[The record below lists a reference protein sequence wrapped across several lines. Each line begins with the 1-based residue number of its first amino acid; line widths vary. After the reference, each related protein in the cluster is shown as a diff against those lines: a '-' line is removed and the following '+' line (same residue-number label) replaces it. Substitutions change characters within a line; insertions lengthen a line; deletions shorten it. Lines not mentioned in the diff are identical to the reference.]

1 MHILHE
7 EIMQKIHN
15 LLTNYSSDFVI
26 LYFSKNLYKELDI
39 MALTY
44 ITNGKIILPD
54 AVVCGKS
61 LAFDRDT
68 GKICGVVDNVPAD
81 ADIIDASGNYVAPG
95 LVDIHIHGYLG
106 EDTCDAKPEG
116 IRKMAYGVVRNGV
129 TSFLPTTMTV
139 SKEQIV
145 ASLNAVRSLKEE
157 SKTWGGAEIIGVH
170 AEGPFINP
178 SKKGAQAEENILS
191 PDADFIIENSDIITY
206 VTLAP
211 EMDEGHKCIKKLAEE
226 SDVLISMGHSD
237 ANFEEAM
244 SAARDGVNHSTH
256 LFNAMSALAHRN
268 PGVVGAAL
276 ASENVSVEVIADTF
290 HINPG
295 LYSIIAK
302 VKGDKMVLITD
313 CTRAGGMPD
322 GEYELGGQPIFLKG
336 IECRLADG
344 TIAGSVLKLNHAVK
358 NVIEHTNLP
367 IYEIFKMASLN
378 PANAIRCG
386 ERKGS
391 LEAGKDADIIITDEN
406 INIIRTIKKGN
417 TIYEA

>member
-1 MHILHE
+1 
-7 EIMQKIHN
+7 
-15 LLTNYSSDFVI
+15 
-26 LYFSKNLYKELDI
+26 

-44 ITNGKIILPD
+44 IINGKIVLPD
-54 AVVCGKS
+54 AVVCGKA
-61 LAFDRDT
+61 LAFDRES
-68 GKICGVVDNVPAD
+68 GKICGVVDAAPAG
-81 ADIIDASGNYVAPG
+81 AEVIDANGNYVAPG
-95 LVDIHIHGYLG
+95 LVDIHIHGCLV

-116 IRKMAYGVVRNGV
+116 IKKMAYGIAQNGV
-129 TSFLPTTMTV
+129 TAFLPTTMTV
-139 SKEQIV
+139 AKEQIIDT
-145 ASLNAVRSLKEE
+145 LNAVRSLKEE
-157 SKTWGGAEIIGVH
+157 SKTWDGAEILGVH

-178 SKKGAQAEENILS
+178 SKKGAQAEENILA
-191 PDADFIIENSDIITY
+191 PDADFIIENEDIIKS

-211 EMDEGHKCIKKLAEE
+211 EMDKDHACIKKLAAETE
-226 SDVLISMGHSD
+226 VLVSMGHTD
-237 ANFEEAM
+237 ATFEEAM
-244 SAARDGVNHSTH
+244 SAARDGVNHATH

-322 GEYELGGQPIFLKG
+322 GEYDLGGQMLTLKG

-344 TIAGSVLKLNHAVK
+344 TIAGSVLKLNSAVK
-358 NVIEHTNLP
+358 NVLDYTNLP
-367 IYEIFKMASLN
+367 VYEVFKMASLN
-378 PANAIRCG
+378 PATAIHCEDRM
-386 ERKGS
+386 GS
-391 LEAGKDADIIITDEN
+391 LEAGKDANIIIADAN
-406 INIIRTIKKGN
+406 INILRTIKKGN